1 MNAKKVIQLHN
12 EAYDLKRNKFP
23 SDFKKSGNFGIMK
36 LNGKTYYA
44 HSAASTKEDKAFR
57 KFRGDKR
64 KLILLPEQQ
73 AFKTKKIG
81 NHDRIVDSEAK
92 LFEYAA
98 SICNDGKNHELLMLS
113 ELPSCASCLG
123 VLEQFQKRYP
133 EVKVQMVS
141 TKEERMKRKYEAN
154 EKEVYRNV
162 WRK

>member
-36 LNGKTYYA
+36 LDGKTYYA

-98 SICNDGKNHELLMLS
+98 SICNDGKNQS
-113 ELPSCASCLG
+113 KP
-123 VLEQFQKRYP
+123 
-133 EVKVQMVS
+133 
-141 TKEERMKRKYEAN
+141 
-154 EKEVYRNV
+154 
-162 WRK
+162 

>member
-1 MNAKKVIQLHN
+1 M
-12 EAYDLKRNKFP
+12 
-23 SDFKKSGNFGIMK
+23 
-36 LNGKTYYA
+36 
-44 HSAASTKEDKAFR
+44 
-57 KFRGDKR
+57 
-64 KLILLPEQQ
+64 ILLPEQQ